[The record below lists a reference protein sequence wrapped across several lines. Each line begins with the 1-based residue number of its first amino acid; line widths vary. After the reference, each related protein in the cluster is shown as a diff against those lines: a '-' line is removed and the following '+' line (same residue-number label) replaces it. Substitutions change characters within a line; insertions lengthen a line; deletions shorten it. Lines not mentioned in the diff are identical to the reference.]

1 MLREEP
7 LRPQSVVLF
16 YRAQH
21 VRGVNVVCYHI
32 CVPGLHFGPAISPS
46 DMLMGN
52 VVQVGAYR
60 SEAEGQPQKIIGR
73 HRSNSCGDLICYAI
87 RYLTGN

>member
-1 MLREEP
+1 MACISAP
-7 LRPQSVVLF
+7 LLVHPIL
-16 YRAQH
+16 
-21 VRGVNVVCYHI
+21 
-32 CVPGLHFGPAISPS
+32 
-46 DMLMGN
+46 LMGN

-87 RYLTGN
+87 RYVTGIEASPYEAATGQLS